1 VGEEVPVSDRFR
13 EWDEMVRRERELGD
27 AYAAHLR
34 SLGGPVHSRD
44 PEVDETLTEMACWR
58 PDGDETMMNRWL
70 MMAGMITGVG
80 LMLYLVAFMV
90 AMMWITLKFVGAE

>member
-1 VGEEVPVSDRFR
+1 MTDRFR

-27 AYAAHLR
+27 AYEAHLKALLDDR
-34 SLGGPVHSRD
+34 PHVHSRD
-44 PEVDETLTEMACWR
+44 LDVDETTTEMACWR
-58 PDGDETMMNRWL
+58 PDGDETMNRWL